1 VSAVHPP
8 PEGFRRIHEGIT
20 SQLSITMVGG
30 LGGLVSLPLWQ
41 INFIPQQEKKSHRL
55 TIVQV
60 SLYNILHNWSIL
72 VFFWGLVQ
80 LSFSANK
87 LRVMDTFSKVSLSCN
102 WSWGLLPLLGVNL
115 VPGRPCPLSVLFLSL
130 HSAPSTFSKGF

>member
-1 VSAVHPP
+1 
-8 PEGFRRIHEGIT
+8 
-20 SQLSITMVGG
+20 MVGG

-41 INFIPQQEKKSHRL
+41 INFIPQQEKKFHQM

-60 SLYNILHNWSIL
+60 SLYSILHNWSIL
-72 VFFWGLVQ
+72 VFLWGLVQ

-102 WSWGLLPLLGVNL
+102 RSWGLLLLLGVNL

-130 HSAPSTFSKGF
+130 HPAPSTSSKEF

>member
-1 VSAVHPP
+1 MSAVDPP
-8 PEGFRRIHEGIT
+8 HQGFRRTHEGIT

-41 INFIPQQEKKSHRL
+41 INFIPQQEKKSHWL

-72 VFFWGLVQ
+72 VFLWGLVQ

-102 WSWGLLPLLGVNL
+102 WSWGLLLFLGVNF
-115 VPGRPCPLSVLFLSL
+115 VPGYPCPLSVLFLSL
-130 HSAPSTFSKGF
+130 HSAPSTSSKEF

>member
-1 VSAVHPP
+1 MIAVHPP
-8 PEGFRRIHEGIT
+8 PRGFRRTHEGIT
-20 SQLSITMVGG
+20 LQLSITMVGG

-41 INFIPQQEKKSHRL
+41 INFIPQQEKKFHQM

-60 SLYNILHNWSIL
+60 SLYSILHNWSIL
-72 VFFWGLVQ
+72 VFLWGLVQ

-102 WSWGLLPLLGVNL
+102 WSWGLLLLLGVNL

-130 HSAPSTFSKGF
+130 HPAPSTSSKEF